1 MKIMYQYLI
10 LTPKMYMAINQSK
23 HYCLKKDH
31 FVMNVDTCGD
41 KINTVP

>member
-1 MKIMYQYLI
+1 MKIMYKCLI
-10 LTPKMYMAINQSK
+10 LTPRKYNPINQSK
-23 HYCLKKDH
+23 QHYLKKDH